1 MPLTVPC
8 TGCPTKLSAPESAAG
23 KQIRC
28 PKCKAVVTVPALVA
42 AEEVPVVEAK
52 VAPPPAP
59 APAPKSKTDTTIVCC
74 IVCNTM
80 IAVLAKVK
88 VVHCPKCGFANPA
101 PGRLFE
107 GDEGDEDERP
117 RKKRSRRDE
126 AEDADDER
134 PRKKKRRPV
143 YDDDEDEEDERPRRR
158 KRKPVGS
165 GSGGGRVI
173 FMVCG
178 LLLLFGL
185 CGGGAYF
192 LIGKGGGVF
201 AKKTPVPPGWK
212 EYSYP
217 NDGFK
222 AYFPSA
228 PEALV
233 NQNNPMRFGPAPVGA
248 GFGGAPEFVEVE
260 SVSVY
265 TCGDALF
272 GGQPGG
278 VSVTITVQKFR
289 NGVPRSLRDN
299 VGKIS
304 NAKFGN
310 MQSRRIRWL
319 GYDAGELVLGN
330 TVMRVVYTDNA
341 QITVQLAGPNGT
353 RATPEVEN
361 GFFDNFQLT
370 K

>member
-1 MPLTVPC
+1 MSLVVPC
-8 TGCPTKLSAPESAAG
+8 TGCPAKLSAPESAAG

-28 PKCKAVVTVPALVA
+28 PKCKAVVTVPALVP
-42 AEEVPVVEAK
+42 AEEVPVVDAK
-52 VAPPPAP
+52 VAAPPPAP
-59 APAPKSKTDTTIVCC
+59 APAPKPKTDTTIVCC
-74 IVCNTM
+74 VVCNTM

-101 PGRLFE
+101 PGRLGE
-107 GDEGDEDERP
+107 ADEGDEDDRP
-117 RKKRSRRDE
+117 RKKKSRRDE
-126 AEDADDER
+126 EDDERDR

-143 YDDDEDEEDERPRRR
+143 EDDDDEDERPRRR
-158 KRKPVGS
+158 RRKPVGS
-165 GSGGGRVI
+165 GGGGGRVV
-173 FMVCG
+173 FLVCG

-185 CGGGAYF
+185 CGGGLYF
-192 LIGKGGGVF
+192 LTTKGGGVF

-217 NDGFK
+217 QDGFK

-228 PEALV
+228 PETLV
-233 NQNNPMRFGPAPVGA
+233 NNHNPMRFGVPPAGA
-248 GFGGAPEFVEVE
+248 GFGGAPELAEVE

-278 VSVTITVQKFR
+278 VSVTVTVQRFR

-299 VGKIS
+299 VGKVS

-319 GYDAGELVLGN
+319 GYDAGELVVGN
-330 TVMRVVYTDNA
+330 LVMRVVYTDSA
-341 QITVQLAGPNGT
+341 QITVQLAGPNGA
-353 RATPEVEN
+353 RVTPEEEN
-361 GFFDNFQLT
+361 GFFDNFQLL